1 MNLILDEHS
10 CNDPILEM
18 LVHPSFNSEVLL
30 HSDRDDNE
38 DDGFDQFFF
47 GPPVVAAGSTS
58 SSSSSDENEDLEEEE
73 EEEAF
78 QIRPVPMHVPSSKQQ
93 QQQEQ
98 LKEEEVAEMN
108 ERIRP
113 VLELLSKNLTPV
125 NSKDAAMARF
135 KRIHQKRFVASD
147 SLSFL
152 SQLGAEEVSSVV
164 NKLVSVD
171 SKVVSAFMEQPH
183 LVLGSSPQVKKA
195 VVVKKSKKKLV
206 KKAAVLKHC
215 RPDVVPSSSSSG
227 SSSRSLPQIYTAK
240 QEQVELPSGNDA
252 ESKRQRRL
260 IRNRLS
266 AALHRERKREVI
278 DTLQRQVQ
286 ERDEQIRA
294 LQFEAQNAAKEK
306 LDLKEKL
313 RRLEECL
320 GEKEFRSLLNGNSTA
335 ADVSSVTTG
344 SEDSEDDSLPSRS
357 SRKRLK
363 GSPTGMLVM
372 AACAC
377 IVAALMPVWNQ
388 NLHQGPESIHLHV
401 PPSAAPSSWDRRRL
415 SVTTTTAAA
424 ASPEFY
430 VSPLESHPD
439 LWNPIEPWTA
449 TRRSMDLYQPAPL
462 NSDTEDERSYMF
474 CPDAVTSMSSE
485 FLRLSSLTDD
495 KVLQWSEGIPSIT
508 PTHAPT
514 PLMAPVSSENSA
526 PTMKMLLPASSF
538 PASGILGDNK
548 GAEPWIELACEITS
562 AKVMDGVEFIMGS

>member
-1 MNLILDEHS
+1 
-10 CNDPILEM
+10 M

-30 HSDRDDNE
+30 HTDDHDTNEHEEDE

-47 GPPVVAAGSTS
+47 GPPIVAASS
-58 SSSSSDENEDLEEEE
+58 SSSSSDENDLQEEEE

-78 QIRPVPMHVPSSKQQ
+78 QIRSVPMHVPSSQK
-93 QQQEQ
+93 

-113 VLELLSKNLTPV
+113 VLELLSKNLSPV

-147 SLSFL
+147 SLSYL
-152 SQLGAEEVSSVV
+152 NRLGVEEVSSVV

-183 LVLGSSPQVKKA
+183 LVLGSPPQVKKA
-195 VVVKKSKKKLV
+195 VVVKKSRKKVV
-206 KKAAVLKHC
+206 KKAVVGAAMKHC
-215 RPDVVPSSSSSG
+215 RPDVVPSSSSS

-320 GEKEFRSLLNGNSTA
+320 GEKEFLSLLNGTSTA
-335 ADVSSVTTG
+335 TEVSSVTTG

-377 IVAALMPVWNQ
+377 VVAALMPVWNQ
-388 NLHQGPESIHLHV
+388 DLHQGPGSIHLHV

-415 SVTTTTAAA
+415 SVTTATSA

-449 TRRSMDLYQPAPL
+449 TRRSMDLYHPSPL

-485 FLRLSSLTDD
+485 FLKLSSLTDD
-495 KVLQWSEGIPSIT
+495 KVLQWSEGIPSIS

-514 PLMAPVSSENSA
+514 PVMAPVSSENSA

-548 GAEPWIELACEITS
+548 SAEPWIELACEITS